1 MVSVLNSGV
10 NTLGSSPGGDIV
22 LCCWA
27 SHLTHMVPL
36 STRVYKWVSANLL
49 LGGNLAMTSIP
60 CRGSKNTPSPGTRK
74 TRNWDKLWPDGPP
87 GHLYHFTE

>member
-27 SHLTHMVPL
+27 RHLTHMVPL
-36 STRVYKWVSANLL
+36 STRVYKWVSVNLL
-49 LGGNLAMTSIP
+49 LGGNLAM
-60 CRGSKNTPSPGTRK
+60 
-74 TRNWDKLWPDGPP
+74 D
-87 GHLYHFTE
+87 